1 MYYLS
6 LLGTILSNRKNL
18 MELRQ
23 PNPGASLKLHGVV
36 GFRGDAFVSRTQLAH
51 CQRSLMGEY
60 YYACSTTTTNQKKQK
75 QKGQDPWN
83 PVFPLARID
92 RLSTAQRRSPPAY

>member
-23 PNPGASLKLHGVV
+23 PNPGASLKLHGLLDSEVTLL
-36 GFRGDAFVSRTQLAH
+36 FPEHSWPTA
-51 CQRSLMGEY
+51 
-60 YYACSTTTTNQKKQK
+60 K
-75 QKGQDPWN
+75 DP
-83 PVFPLARID
+83 
-92 RLSTAQRRSPPAY
+92 

>member
-23 PNPGASLKLHGVV
+23 PNPGASLELHGVV
-36 GFRGDAFVSRTQLAH
+36 EIRGDSTVCFQNTGGPLPKIPDGRMLPTMHAVLILNKTETETKKTRPLGSCL
-51 CQRSLMGEY
+51 S
-60 YYACSTTTTNQKKQK
+60 ACTH
-75 QKGQDPWN
+75 
-83 PVFPLARID
+83 R
-92 RLSTAQRRSPPAY
+92 